1 MLALTSSQVACNKG
15 QNLQIYDSNWVLYYD
30 FCYMQNNGVTNHYI
44 STTDTY
50 LVLQFTNSLA
60 QILSTFIHYGLFN
73 LINSPPSAVTS
84 APATTAAPATNAPVT
99 TGNAGTT
106 TAATAVQGCNSF
118 LLFYIIKNLY
128 NMLI

>member
-1 MLALTSSQVACNKG
+1 
-15 QNLQIYDSNWVLYYD
+15 
-30 FCYMQNNGVTNHYI
+30 MQNNGVTNHYI

-84 APATTAAPATNAPVT
+84 APGTTTTTAAPATNAPVT

-118 LLFYIIKNLY
+118 LLFIYYQEL
-128 NMLI
+128 L